1 MASLRGFF
9 AGHDFQGV
17 LKTPKWVMMM
27 LCGFLYLKSVSD
39 QAKAFHIDRLY
50 KIQKQF
56 NEELKTVIS
65 YRKYQNNESYFFSFT
80 GKPTDI
86 HIDCAK

>member
-39 QAKAFHIDRLY
+39 QAKID
-50 KIQKQF
+50 
-56 NEELKTVIS
+56 
-65 YRKYQNNESYFFSFT
+65 FT
-80 GKPTDI
+80 KSINDI
-86 HIDCAK
+86 TRN

>member
-50 KIQKQF
+50 KIQK
-56 NEELKTVIS
+56 
-65 YRKYQNNESYFFSFT
+65 
-80 GKPTDI
+80 
-86 HIDCAK
+86 